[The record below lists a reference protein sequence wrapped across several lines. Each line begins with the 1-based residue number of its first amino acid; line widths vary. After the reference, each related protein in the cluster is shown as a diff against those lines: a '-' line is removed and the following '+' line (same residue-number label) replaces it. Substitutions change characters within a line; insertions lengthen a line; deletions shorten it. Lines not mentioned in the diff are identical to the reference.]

1 MESGEHLGKFYF
13 ACACAEALF
22 RLTYEYVYY
31 TARVAFIS
39 CDKKDECRNQCCR
52 DAAYRNYVF
61 CEKIRS
67 ITSCYNIFAI
77 RSTSARCTRQVL
89 IPKL

>member
-1 MESGEHLGKFYF
+1 MESGEHLGKCYF
-13 ACACAEALF
+13 ACACTEALF

-39 CDKKDECRNQCCR
+39 CDKNDECRNQCCR

-67 ITSCYNIFAI
+67 ITSFILY
-77 RSTSARCTRQVL
+77 SARR
-89 IPKL
+89 

>member
-13 ACACAEALF
+13 ARACTEALF

-31 TARVAFIS
+31 TACVAFIS
-39 CDKKDECRNQCCR
+39 CDKKDECRNQCYR

-67 ITSCYNIFAI
+67 ITSFILY
-77 RSTSARCTRQVL
+77 SARR
-89 IPKL
+89 